1 MKTIKAS
8 LVTLLALTLL
18 FSLCA
23 CFGTEYDVW
32 KDAMYTEDTALG
44 SGATTVTV
52 EVTAVKKTV
61 TFTLKTDESTLGA
74 ALLAEELIT
83 GVEGPYGLYVKTVN
97 GILADYDE
105 DHTYWALYIDGSYAM
120 SGVDTTEIEAGKTYR
135 LAKEKG

>member
-1 MKTIKAS
+1 MKIKRI
-8 LVTLLALTLL
+8 VYILLILTLL

-52 EVTAVKKTV
+52 EVTAAKKTV
-61 TFTLKTDESTLGA
+61 TFTLKTNENTLGA

-83 GVEGPYGLYVKTVN
+83 GEEGPYGLYVKTVN

-105 DHTYWALYIDGSYAM
+105 DQTYWALYINDEYAVT
-120 SGVDTTEIEAGKTYR
+120 GVDTTPIEQGAVYK